1 MNKSL
6 VAMRKAG
13 LVKGTAFNIE
23 HKRMADDYVMRAW
36 EYSVDRDEAT
46 HVELHQSYLLG
57 LRGIRIGQEALHNDH
72 L

>member
-23 HKRMADDYVMRAW
+23 HKRMADNYVMKAW
-36 EYSVDRDEAT
+36 DYSAARDEAT
-46 HVELHQSYLLG
+46 HFELHQSYLLG
-57 LRGIRIGQEALHNDH
+57 LKGVRISREALYQ
-72 L
+72 